1 MFEGGEWWIPP
12 EQVNLDDDDVRSD
25 PGEEEE
31 RQATRVKGFLGQSGQ
46 KKFLWLLRGV
56 DSRRGSVARGMA
68 YAMDRSDAAE
78 EALPTLG
85 RTDFRLWISLLRVYV
100 LLKLLYPRRSQD
112 YISSVIFYTI
122 LPVVVATFGNTD
134 NCIVID
140 DGD

>member
-12 EQVNLDDDDVRSD
+12 EQVNVDDDDVRSD

-31 RQATRVKGFLGQSGQ
+31 RQATRVKGFLGQRGQ

-68 YAMDRSDAAE
+68 YVMDRSDAAE
-78 EALPTLG
+78 EVLVPLDP
-85 RTDFRLWISLLRVYV
+85 TDFRLWISLLRVYV

-122 LPVVVATFGNTD
+122 LPVVVATFGNTG
-134 NCIVID
+134 NCISID